1 MNDTVNEDC
10 TDLDAHRAGDRDA
23 FTRLVDRHGAIT
35 LAICRQHTATL
46 PDAED
51 ACQEAFIRA
60 HRKLNQIHDCTG
72 FRLWLYAIAKLVCS
86 ERRRS
91 ASRRA
96 RHEGEAMT
104 MHAEHERARATTPGD
119 DAAKAESLRRLD
131 RALDRLPEDERL
143 AIHLYY
149 LEPDPVAAARSA
161 LGLGRSAFYK
171 LLGQARERLTGL
183 LEHPAMNRGTP

>member
-1 MNDTVNEDC
+1 MSDTVNEDC
-10 TDLDAHRAGDRDA
+10 TDLDAHRAGDREA

-35 LAICRQHTATL
+35 LAICRQHTASL

-60 HRKLNQIHDCTG
+60 HRKLNQVHDCTG
-72 FRLWLYAIAKLVCS
+72 FRSWLYAMAKLVCS

-91 ASRRA
+91 AGRRA

-104 MHAEHERARATTPGD
+104 MHAERERVRATTPGD
-119 DAAKAESLRRLD
+119 DAAHAESLARLD

-171 LLGQARERLTGL
+171 LLAQARERLAGF
-183 LEHPAMNRGTP
+183 LEQPATNRGTR

>member
-10 TDLDAHRAGDRDA
+10 TDLDAHRAGDREA
-23 FTRLVDRHGAIT
+23 FTRLVDRHGAVT
-35 LAICRQHTATL
+35 LAICRQHTANL

-60 HRKLNQIHDCTG
+60 HRKLHQVHDCTG
-72 FRLWLYAIAKLVCS
+72 FRSWLYAIAKLACS

-91 ASRRA
+91 AGRRA

-104 MHAEHERARATTPGD
+104 ITRDRDRARSTTPSE
-119 DAAKAESLRRLD
+119 DAARAESLAQLD
-131 RALDRLPEDERL
+131 HALNRLPEDERL

-171 LLGQARERLTGL
+171 LLAQARERLAGF

>member
-1 MNDTVNEDC
+1 MSDTVNEDC
-10 TDLDAHRAGDRDA
+10 TDLDAHRAGDRHA
-23 FTRLVDRHGAIT
+23 FTRLVDRHGAVT

-60 HRKLNQIHDCTG
+60 HRKLDQVHDCTG
-72 FRLWLYAIAKLVCS
+72 FRTWLYAIAKLVCS

-91 ASRRA
+91 AGRRA
-96 RHEGEAMT
+96 RHEEQAMT
-104 MHAEHERARATTPGD
+104 IQAERERAHATTPAE
-119 DAAKAESLRRLD
+119 DAARAEALNRLD
-131 RALDRLPEDERL
+131 GALNRLPEDERL

-171 LLGQARERLTGL
+171 LLAQARERLSTMI
-183 LEHPAMNRGTP
+183 EPHAMNRGSR